1 MKMRRIITLLLL
13 TICSPLIAETL
24 RAHYDVSFGILGKMG
39 ESDAILKKQ
48 NGRYTIDISMKAT
61 GMAKTLSKNRKER
74 HHSEGIVRNGRLIF
88 KRYDVIRSYG
98 NKKIVKSYR
107 ADRKHRI
114 IRKIYEKYKNGK
126 RYVHKES
133 VLPFFTNDDLL
144 TLYFNLDTYIDKRK
158 PGTYRFKA
166 AGAERQKGTVVL
178 IVPDAKHR
186 KAYIDDLGTGATW
199 YATAII
205 NQKIFNSGEGRLEL
219 AVGKDGITQ
228 KALLKDVILFGD
240 IVAVRKK

>member
-1 MKMRRIITLLLL
+1 MRRIITLLLL
-13 TICSPLIAETL
+13 TLLLPAAGKTL

-61 GMAKTLSKNRKER
+61 GMAKSLSKNRKEH
-74 HHSEGIVRNGRLIF
+74 HHSEGIVRNGKLIF

-98 NKKIVKSYR
+98 NKKIIKTYI
-107 ADRKHRI
+107 ADSKKKR

-126 RYVHKES
+126 RYVHEET
-133 VLPFFTNDDLL
+133 VLPFFTRDDLL
-144 TLYFNLDTYIDKRK
+144 TLYFNLDTYIDKQK
-158 PGTYRFKA
+158 PGTYRFKT
-166 AGAERQKGTVVL
+166 AGAERQNGTVVV

-186 KAYIDDLGTGATW
+186 KAYIDDLGAGAAW

-205 NQKIFNSGEGRLEL
+205 NQKIFTSKEGRLEL
-219 AVGKDGITQ
+219 AVGEDGITQ
-228 KALLKDVILFGD
+228 KALLKDVALFGD
-240 IVAVRKK
+240 VVAVRTR